1 MAPSSKT
8 KLLAV
13 LVLALAS
20 LSMAAAQAPPP
31 PSAPASRGNGTCD
44 PLKLRVCGGL
54 LSRLLGGLLPGDG
67 AQCCP
72 LLEGLVDLEAAACV
86 CSALRANVLGV
97 VNLNVPLA
105 IALDR
110 LLNTC
115 GRDVPAG
122 FTCPPPA

>member
-20 LSMAAAQAPPP
+20 LSMAVAQAPPP

-54 LSRLLGGLLPGDG
+54 LLGGGG
-67 AQCCP
+67 GGSQCCP
-72 LLEGLVDLEAAACV
+72 LLGGLVDLDAAACV
-86 CSALRANVLGV
+86 CAALRANDLGV
-97 VNLNVPLA
+97 IVDLNVPLA
-105 IALDR
+105 LDR
-110 LLNTC
+110 VLNT
-115 GRDVPAG
+115 
-122 FTCPPPA
+122 